1 MVHERYISQY
11 TSKFTI
17 NINYF
22 FFERKTYIWALRK
35 IDAYK
40 IRQDSSLMCS
50 LNIFK
55 LFCKNT
61 YSRKNILVWDK
72 SQQRKER
79 KNIKLGTRIQIWRS
93 KVIYNDLPYIA

>member
-1 MVHERYISQY
+1 MVHERCISQY

-22 FFERKTYIWALRK
+22 FLLEKNNYIWALRK

-40 IRQDSSLMCS
+40 IRQDSSLMSS

-55 LFCKNT
+55 LFCKNA
-61 YSRKNILVWDK
+61 YSRKNIFV
-72 SQQRKER
+72 
-79 KNIKLGTRIQIWRS
+79 
-93 KVIYNDLPYIA
+93 

>member
-22 FFERKTYIWALRK
+22 FLEENNYIWALRK

-40 IRQDSSLMCS
+40 IRQDSSLMSS

-55 LFCKNT
+55 LFCENA
-61 YSRKNILVWDK
+61 YSRKNVF
-72 SQQRKER
+72 
-79 KNIKLGTRIQIWRS
+79 
-93 KVIYNDLPYIA
+93 V